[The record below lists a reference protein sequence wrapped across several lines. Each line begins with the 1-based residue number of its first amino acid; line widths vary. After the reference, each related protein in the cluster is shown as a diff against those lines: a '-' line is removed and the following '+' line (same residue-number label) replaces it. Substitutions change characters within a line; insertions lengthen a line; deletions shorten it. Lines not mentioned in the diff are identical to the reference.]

1 VKEVLPYL
9 QNLTAFSF
17 VLLGVATAVSWIRRR
32 DRSLGFL
39 ALAIILLSL
48 VSLLGRIPALLNFT
62 PPFVSEISLIAF
74 VGSGYALL
82 RFRGSLIPLPPRW
95 QVASVIAMVCA
106 AVAFLVARIVVAIGA
121 AQVGVET
128 GAALALVLVWSV
140 SVLEPIVRFWLVARG
155 LPALQAW
162 RLRSLSL
169 GFAGIVAILLFAVGA
184 SALAS
189 NPTVQVLIQ
198 LVALAIVPLLYVSF
212 TPPAWLRRQWRTT
225 EEAGLRQLMQDLLE
239 LKSDPDDLFDRA
251 LDCATRLV
259 GASSIVAIEPDGTP
273 VVSRGLDPVALSALG
288 DRLARQQLG
297 RGSIAVGRSDRATLT
312 VPLSIRDGRAD
323 RLVLIAGP
331 FTPAFGG
338 EESNRADQFVTAMAT
353 AFDRSNLIDRL
364 EATNIQLEAT
374 NTQLLEAN
382 QHKSVFL
389 ANMSHELRTP
399 LNAILGF
406 SELLSD
412 DTEARYDADTRHRF
426 LDQIHSSGKH
436 LLGLINDILDLS
448 KVEAGQMDLHLQEVA
463 VDESVQIV
471 LATVEPLAR
480 TKEIALDSGPDSAL
494 HLVADPAKLKQM
506 LLNLLS
512 NAIKFTPNGGLVTIR
527 ARKVDSWIEIAVSDT
542 GIGIAKSD
550 LGRLFTEFQQLDA
563 GPGREQEGTGL
574 GLALTKRFAELHGGH
589 VSVES
594 VPGEGSTF
602 ILTLPAIAKQSTER
616 PVHEPSRVGSSDPS
630 RPLVLLVEDNPE
642 AAELLARHLET
653 GGFRLRIARTGNEAL
668 AMARDLKPVAITL
681 DILLPE
687 IDGWE
692 VLTRLKADETTRDI
706 PVIIVTV
713 VDNPA
718 LGRAL
723 GAMDYFVKPVDRG
736 ALLSRLDQY
745 TFTTKV
751 MQGEVRVLVVDDEPA
766 NLEALRALLEPAGF
780 TVLSAAG
787 GEQGIEMARFQHPQ
801 LILLDL
807 VMPDVTGFDVVEALR
822 ADEATRSIPIMVLT
836 AKDLNDDDKRA
847 LNGNVAAVFQRN
859 SVGGAE
865 LVEWLRGLVA
875 KRRPG

>member
-1 VKEVLPYL
+1 MKDVLPYL
-9 QNLTAFSF
+9 ENLSAVAF
-17 VLLGVATAVSWIRRR
+17 VLLGVATAVSWARHR
-32 DRSLGFL
+32 DRSIGFL

-48 VSLLGRIPALLNFT
+48 VSLLGRIPTLLGFT
-62 PPFVSEISLIAF
+62 PPFLSDLTLIGF

-82 RFRGSLIPLPPRW
+82 RFRASLIPLSWRW
-95 QVASVIAMVCA
+95 HLAAVIAMGGGLIAFEA
-106 AVAFLVARIVVAIGA
+106 ARVLVATGA
-121 AQVGVET
+121 AATGIET
-128 GAALALVLVWSV
+128 GAAWLLILAWIA

-155 LPALQAW
+155 LAALQAW

-169 GFAGIVAILLFAVGA
+169 GFAGLVAVLVFAIGA
-184 SALAS
+184 GAFAS
-189 NPTVQVLIQ
+189 NAAGQIVIQ

-212 TPPAWLRRQWRTT
+212 SPPAWLRRQWRSS
-225 EEAGLRQLMQDLLE
+225 EEEGLRILMEDLLVLKGDRAE
-239 LKSDPDDLFDRA
+239 LFNRA

-259 GASSIVAIEPDGTP
+259 GATAIVAVQPDGTP
-273 VVSRGLDPVALSALG
+273 VTSRGLDAAS
-288 DRLARQQLG
+288 LAAIGPGLRTRQLG
-297 RGSIAVGRSDRATLT
+297 RGTLAVGSTERATLT
-312 VPLSIRDGRAD
+312 VPLQIADGEAD

-338 EESNRADQFVTAMAT
+338 EESSRADQFVTAIAT

-364 EATNIQLEAT
+364 EATN
-374 NTQLLEAN
+374 TQLLRAN

-412 DTEARYDADTRHRF
+412 DTKGQYDAATRHRF

-448 KVEAGQMDLHLQEVA
+448 KVEAGQMDLRIEDVM
-463 VDESVQIV
+463 VDESVRLV
-471 LATVEPLAR
+471 LGTVAPLAR
-480 TKEIALDSGPDSAL
+480 TKNIALDNDLAPGL
-494 HLVADPAKLKQM
+494 QLLADPAKLKQM
-506 LLNLLS
+506 LLNLVS
-512 NAIKFTPNGGLVTIR
+512 NAIKFTPNGGRVTIH
-527 ARKVDSWIEIAVSDT
+527 ARETASWIEIAITDT
-542 GIGIAKSD
+542 GIGIAQSD
-550 LGRLFTEFQQLDA
+550 MGRLFTEFQQLDA

-589 VSVES
+589 VVVES
-594 VPGEGSTF
+594 EPGKGSTF
-602 ILTLPAIAKQSTER
+602 ILKLPSVAKKA
-616 PVHEPSRVGSSDPS
+616 VHRLVEEPHRVGSSDSS

-642 AAELLARHLET
+642 AAEILARHLES
-653 GGFRLRIARTGNEAL
+653 GGFRLTIARTGKEAL
-668 AMARDLKPVAITL
+668 AMARELKPVAITL

-692 VLTRLKADETTRDI
+692 VLTQLKADKATRDI
-706 PVIIVTV
+706 PVLIVTV

-723 GAMDYFVKPVDRG
+723 GALDYFVKPVDRG

-745 TFTTKV
+745 TFTTRV
-751 MQGEVRVLVVDDEPA
+751 EHGEIRVLVVDDEPA
-766 NLEALRALLEPAGF
+766 NVEAVVALLEPAGF
-780 TVLSAAG
+780 KVLTAG
-787 GEQGIEMARFQHPQ
+787 GGKEGIDMARRNRPD

-807 VMPDVTGFDVVEALR
+807 LMPVVTGFDVVAALR
-822 ADEATRSIPIMVLT
+822 SEEATRAIPIMVLT
-836 AKDLNDDDKRA
+836 AKELNADDKRA

-875 KRRPG
+875 KRHPA

>member
-1 VKEVLPYL
+1 MKDALAYL
-9 QNLTAFSF
+9 EDLSAFAF
-17 VLLGVATAVSWIRRR
+17 VLLGVATAAGWVRRR

-48 VSLLGRIPALLNFT
+48 VSLLGRLPALLGFT
-62 PPFVSEISLIAF
+62 PPLLSDVSLICF

-82 RFRGSLIPLPPRW
+82 RFRASLIPLPPRW
-95 QVASVIAMVCA
+95 HQAA
-106 AVAFLVARIVVAIGA
+106 AVAMVGVVVVFELARFLVGSGVAP
-121 AQVGVET
+121 VGFET
-128 GAALALVLVWSV
+128 AAALALILIWAA

-169 GFAGIVAILLFAVGA
+169 GFAGLVAVLIFAIGA
-184 SALAS
+184 GAFAS
-189 NPTVQVLIQ
+189 NVVAQVAIQ
-198 LVALAIVPLLYVSF
+198 LVVLAIVPLLYVSF
-212 TPPAWLRRQWRTT
+212 SPPAWLRRQWRAN
-225 EEAGLRQLMQDLLE
+225 EEEGLRALMEDLLV
-239 LKSDPDDLFDRA
+239 LKGDRDHLFNRA
-251 LDCATRLV
+251 LDCAMRLV
-259 GASSIVAIEPDGTP
+259 GASAIVAVAPDGTP
-273 VVSRGLDPVALSALG
+273 VVPRGLDPEALAALG
-288 DRLARQQLG
+288 NRLATHQLG
-297 RGSIAVGRSDRATLT
+297 RGSVKVGTSDRATLT
-312 VPLSIRDGRAD
+312 VPLSISDSRAD

-331 FTPAFGG
+331 FTPAFGV
-338 EESNRADQFVTAMAT
+338 EESSRADQFVTAMAT
-353 AFDRSNLIDRL
+353 AFDRLNLIGRL
-364 EATNIQLEAT
+364 EATNLQLV
-374 NTQLLEAN
+374 EAN

-389 ANMSHELRTP
+389 ASMSHELRTP

-412 DTEARYDADTRHRF
+412 ETRHYDADTRHRF
-426 LDQIHSSGKH
+426 LDQIHSGGRH
-436 LLGLINDILDLS
+436 LLELINDILDLS
-448 KVEAGQMDLHLQEVA
+448 KVEAGQMDLHLQEVG

-480 TKEIALDSGPDSAL
+480 TKEIAIDSELDPGL

-506 LLNLLS
+506 LLNLVS
-512 NAIKFTPNGGLVTIR
+512 NGIKFTPNGGRVTIR
-527 ARKVDSWIEIAVSDT
+527 ARQVDSWIEISVRDT
-542 GIGIAKSD
+542 GIGIANSD
-550 LGRLFTEFQQLDA
+550 LGRLFIEFQQLDA
-563 GPGREQEGTGL
+563 GPGRAQEGTGL

-594 VPGEGSTF
+594 VQGVGSTF
-602 ILTLPAIAKQSTER
+602 TLKLPAVAKKTVER
-616 PVHEPSRVGSSDPS
+616 PPQEPRRIGSTDPS

-642 AAELLARHLET
+642 AAEILARHLET
-653 GGFRLRIARTGNEAL
+653 GGFRLSIARTGNEAL

-692 VLTRLKADETTRDI
+692 VLTRLKADEATRDI
-706 PVIIVTV
+706 PVLIVTV
-713 VDNPA
+713 VDNPS

-723 GAMDYFVKPVDRG
+723 GALDYFVKPVDRA

-751 MQGEVRVLVVDDEPA
+751 EHGEVRVLVVDDEPA

-780 TVLSAAG
+780 SVLTAAG
-787 GEQGIEMARFQHPQ
+787 GKEGIEIARSGQPQ

-807 VMPDVTGFDVVEALR
+807 LMPEVTGFDVVEALR
-822 ADEATRSIPIMVLT
+822 ADKATRSIPIMVLT
-836 AKDLNDDDKRA
+836 AKELTLDDKRA
-847 LNGNVAAVFQRN
+847 LNGHVAAIFQRN

-865 LVEWLRGLVA
+865 LVAWLHGLVA
-875 KRRPG
+875 KRVPA

>member
-1 VKEVLPYL
+1 MKDWLPYL
-9 QNLTAFSF
+9 ENLSAVAF
-17 VLLGVATAVSWIRRR
+17 VLLGVATAAGWLRHR
-32 DRSLGFL
+32 DRSIGFL
-39 ALAIILLSL
+39 ALAIILLSA
-48 VSLLGRIPALLNFT
+48 VSLLGRIPVWIGFT
-62 PPFVSEISLIAF
+62 PPLLSDLSLIGF

-82 RFRGSLIPLPPRW
+82 RFRASLIPLPPRW
-95 QVASVIAMVCA
+95 HLAAVIAMGGGLIAFEA
-106 AVAFLVARIVVAIGA
+106 ARILVARGA
-121 AQVGVET
+121 AATSFET
-128 GAALALVLVWSV
+128 AAAYVLIVAWIA

-169 GFAGIVAILLFAVGA
+169 GFAGLVAVLVFAIGA
-184 SALAS
+184 GAFAS
-189 NPTVQVLIQ
+189 NPAVQVVIQ

-212 TPPAWLRRQWRTT
+212 APPAWLRRQWRSN
-225 EEAGLRQLMQDLLE
+225 EEEGLRLLMEDLLVLKGDRAE
-239 LKSDPDDLFDRA
+239 LFNRA

-259 GASSIVAIEPDGTP
+259 GASAIVAVQPDGTP
-273 VVSRGLDPVALSALG
+273 VTSRGLEPAALAGLG
-288 DRLARQQLG
+288 HSLRTLQVG
-297 RGSIAVGRSDRATLT
+297 RGTVVVGSSERPTLT
-312 VPLSIRDGRAD
+312 VPLQIADGEAD

-338 EESNRADQFVTAMAT
+338 EESSRADQFVTAMAT

-364 EATNIQLEAT
+364 EATNTA
-374 NTQLLEAN
+374 LLEAN

-412 DTEARYDADTRHRF
+412 ETKGQYDDTTRHRF
-426 LDQIHSSGKH
+426 LDQIHNSGKH

-448 KVEAGQMDLHLQEVA
+448 KVEAGQMDLRVEDIT
-463 VDESVQIV
+463 VDESVQVV
-471 LATVEPLAR
+471 LGTVEPLAR
-480 TKEIALDSGPDSAL
+480 TKNIVLEYDHAPGLR
-494 HLVADPAKLKQM
+494 LVADPAKLKQM
-506 LLNLLS
+506 LLNLVS
-512 NAIKFTPNGGLVTIR
+512 NAIKFTPNGGRVTIR
-527 ARKVDSWIEIAVSDT
+527 ARHFDSMIEIAITDT
-542 GIGIAKSD
+542 GIGIAEKD

-589 VSVES
+589 VLVES
-594 VPGEGSTF
+594 VPGKGSTF
-602 ILTLPAIAKQSTER
+602 VLQLPAVAIKSIQRTAPER
-616 PVHEPSRVGSSDPS
+616 RLSGSSDPS

-642 AAELLARHLET
+642 AAEILARHLQS
-653 GGFRLRIARTGNEAL
+653 GGFRMTIARTGQEAL
-668 AMARDLKPVAITL
+668 AMARELKPVAITL

-692 VLTRLKADETTRDI
+692 VLTQLKADAATRDI
-706 PVIIVTV
+706 PVLIVTV

-723 GAMDYFVKPVDRG
+723 GAIDYFVKPVDRS

-751 MQGEVRVLVVDDEPA
+751 EHGEIRVLVVDDEPA
-766 NLEALRALLEPAGF
+766 NVEALVALLEPAGF
-780 TVLSAAG
+780 KVLTAG
-787 GEQGIEMARFQHPQ
+787 GGTEGIDMARRNRPD

-807 VMPDVTGFDVVEALR
+807 LMPQVTGFDVVEALR
-822 ADEATRSIPIMVLT
+822 GDEVTRAIPIMVLT
-836 AKDLNDDDKRA
+836 AKELDADDKRA

-875 KRRPG
+875 KRRPK

>member
-1 VKEVLPYL
+1 VKDVLQVL
-9 QNLTAFSF
+9 QNLTALAFL
-17 VLLGVATAVSWIRRR
+17 LLGVVTAAGWVRRR

-48 VSLLGRIPALLNFT
+48 VVLLGRIPALLGFT
-62 PPFVSEISLIAF
+62 PPLLSDLTLIGFVASA
-74 VGSGYALL
+74 YALL
-82 RFRGSLIPLPPRW
+82 RFRSSLIPLSPGW
-95 QVASVIAMVCA
+95 HLAA
-106 AVAFLVARIVVAIGA
+106 AVAMVGVVVAFEGARILVAATALPLVA
-121 AQVGVET
+121 ET
-128 GAALALVLVWSV
+128 ATAYALILVWAV
-140 SVLEPIVRFWLVARG
+140 AVVEPIVRFWLVARK

-169 GFAGIVAILLFAVGA
+169 GFAGLVGVVVFAIGAAAFAT
-184 SALAS
+184 
-189 NPTVQVLIQ
+189 NPAVQLVIQ
-198 LVALAIVPLLYVSF
+198 LAVLAVVPLLYVSF
-212 TPPAWLRRQWRTT
+212 APPSWLRRQWRAN
-225 EEAGLRQLMQDLLE
+225 EEEGLRKLMEDLLA
-239 LKSDPDDLFDRA
+239 LRGDRDDLFNRA

-259 GASSIVAIEPDGTP
+259 GASAIVAIEPDGTP
-273 VVSRGLDPVALSALG
+273 VVSRGLDPSALAALG
-288 DRLARQQLG
+288 DRLGTRQLG
-297 RGSIAVGRSDRATLT
+297 RGTVAVGNVERATLT
-312 VPLSIRDGRAD
+312 VPLAIMDRRAD

-338 EESNRADQFVTAMAT
+338 EESSRADQFVTAMAT
-353 AFDRSNLIDRL
+353 AFDRLSLIDRL
-364 EATNIQLEAT
+364 EATN
-374 NTQLLEAN
+374 TQLVEAN

-412 DTEARYDADTRHRF
+412 DTKGRYDAATRHRF

-448 KVEAGQMDLHLQEVA
+448 KVEAGQMDLRIQEVA
-463 VDESVQIV
+463 VDESVQV
-471 LATVEPLAR
+471 VVATVEPLAR
-480 TKEIALDSGPDSAL
+480 MKEITLDSEPSPGL
-494 HLVADPAKLKQM
+494 HLAADPAKLKQM
-506 LLNLLS
+506 LLNLVS
-512 NAIKFTPNGGLVTIR
+512 NAIKFTPTGGRVTIR
-527 ARKVDSWIEIAVSDT
+527 ARRRNSWIEIEVSDT

-589 VSVES
+589 VSVKS
-594 VPGEGSTF
+594 VPGKGSTF
-602 ILTLPAIAKQSTER
+602 TLSLPAVAAKAPER
-616 PVHEPSRVGSSDPS
+616 TVREPGRVGSTDPNK
-630 RPLVLLVEDNPE
+630 PLVLLVEDNPE
-642 AAELLARHLET
+642 AAEILARHLES
-653 GGFRLRIARTGNEAL
+653 GGFRLSIARTGTEAL

-692 VLTRLKADETTRDI
+692 VLTQLKADAATRDI
-706 PVIIVTV
+706 PVLIVTV

-723 GAMDYFVKPVDRG
+723 GALDYFVKPVDRT

-751 MQGEVRVLVVDDEPA
+751 EHGEVRVLVVDDEPA
-766 NLEALRALLEPAGF
+766 NLEALEALLKPAGF
-780 TVLSAAG
+780 VVLSAAG
-787 GEQGIEMARFQHPQ
+787 GQEGIDVARAQLPD

-807 VMPDVTGFDVVEALR
+807 LMPEVTGFDVVETLR
-822 ADEATRSIPIMVLT
+822 AAEATRAIPIMVLT
-836 AKDLNDDDKRA
+836 AKELTGDDKRA

-875 KRRPG
+875 KRHPV